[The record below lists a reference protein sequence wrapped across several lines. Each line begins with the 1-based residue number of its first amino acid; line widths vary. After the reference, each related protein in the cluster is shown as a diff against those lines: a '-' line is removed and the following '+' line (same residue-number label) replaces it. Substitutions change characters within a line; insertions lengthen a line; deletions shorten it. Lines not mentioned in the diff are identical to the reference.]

1 MKKRKKVNIP
11 VLVGSLI
18 IGFFVVIAIIA
29 PAIVPYD
36 PSATS
41 ALTYGKPSP
50 EHLLGTNDVG
60 QDIFSELI
68 YGTRISMVIGVF
80 AAVVVTC
87 VGTLLALLSAWYGGV
102 ADKLITG
109 LTNLAMAVPGLALT
123 TLLVCYLSPGI
134 LSIVVAISITAWT
147 GTTRVLRSQILAL
160 KEEPFVKIEKAIG
173 QRDIV
178 VMGKHL
184 LPNLK
189 DIILS
194 RGAMAV
200 SSAMM
205 TEASLSFLGLG
216 AFGEK
221 SWGAILHYAFF
232 RNGVVRGLYWWY
244 LPPILCTSLA
254 VLGFML
260 VGYYGQQKR

>member
-1 MKKRKKVNIP
+1 
-11 VLVGSLI
+11 
-18 IGFFVVIAIIA
+18 
-29 PAIVPYD
+29 
-36 PSATS
+36 
-41 ALTYGKPSP
+41 
-50 EHLLGTNDVG
+50 
-60 QDIFSELI
+60 
-68 YGTRISMVIGVF
+68 
-80 AAVVVTC
+80 
-87 VGTLLALLSAWYGGV
+87 
-102 ADKLITG
+102 
-109 LTNLAMAVPGLALT
+109 
-123 TLLVCYLSPGI
+123 
-134 LSIVVAISITAWT
+134 
-147 GTTRVLRSQILAL
+147 
-160 KEEPFVKIEKAIG
+160 
-173 QRDIV
+173 
-178 VMGKHL
+178 MGKHL